1 MVTSKPKRISSNA
14 GVSHF
19 ISFLLYN
26 NGVNTK
32 DVHPDNNKSKA
43 IANILIIRTSVPFVP
58 WNNGA
63 ISITVNIKNII
74 IFFILYAG
82 YKYFNSYFVS

>member
-1 MVTSKPKRISSNA
+1 MVTSKPKRRFSNA

-26 NGVNTK
+26 KGVNTK
-32 DVHPDNNKSKA
+32 DVHPDNNKNKT

-58 WNNGA
+58 
-63 ISITVNIKNII
+63 
-74 IFFILYAG
+74 
-82 YKYFNSYFVS
+82 

>member
-32 DVHPDNNKSKA
+32 DVHPDNNKSKT

-58 WNNGA
+58 
-63 ISITVNIKNII
+63 
-74 IFFILYAG
+74 
-82 YKYFNSYFVS
+82 

>member
-26 NGVNTK
+26 NGVNTR
-32 DVHPDNNKSKA
+32 DVHPDNNKNKPISIIPIIK
-43 IANILIIRTSVPFVP
+43 ILFACLPL
-58 WNNGA
+58 NNGA